1 MRRWLV
7 ERPREQARP
16 PYAADDFGLSDD
28 QIDERFAAY
37 NSRFRSGAIPSRRM

>member
-7 ERPREQARP
+7 ERPRARRRGRRTRRQ
-16 PYAADDFGLSDD
+16 DFGLSDD

-37 NSRFRSGAIPSRRM
+37 NARFRRPPNPEED

>member
-7 ERPREQARP
+7 EARASRPVRR
-16 PYAADDFGLSDD
+16 YSAADFGLTDA

-37 NSRFRSGAIPSRRM
+37 NARFRSGAEPFRRI